1 MVDALLPLVYNVAES
16 DPGMNAKE
24 LTLRFASLNDVLLHE
39 QVEARRV
46 ERLITQLKTDWLLKN
61 PPVVTQY
68 DGKYILL
75 DGATRV
81 TALKRIHCR
90 DVVVQVV
97 DYAMPGLV
105 LETWNHM
112 LLDLPAGELLDAL
125 ARIPGVQVQ
134 ATSAD
139 GAEQAL
145 TDRASFATI
154 VQADGRVF
162 SLVAD
167 SARLERQAELLNE
180 VVGAYE
186 GRGEMYR
193 VAYTDLERLLAEHGR
208 LTALVVFPRFR
219 PEEIRRVALDRTKL
233 PMGITRHI
241 IPGRVLHINI
251 PLGIL
256 DRDQPLET
264 KNAWLDNWMKEK
276 MIERHV
282 RYYQEPVFLFDE

>member
-1 MVDALLPLVYNVAES
+1 
-16 DPGMNAKE
+16 MNAKE
-24 LTLRFASLNDVLLHE
+24 LTLRTVPLNDVLLHE

-46 ERLITQLKTDWLLKN
+46 DRLITQLKSDWLLKN
-61 PPVVTQY
+61 PPIVTQY

-90 DVVVQVV
+90 DVVVQIVS
-97 DYAMPGLV
+97 YGMPGLV

-112 LLDLPAGELLDAL
+112 LLDLPADQLLDTL
-125 ARIPGVQVQ
+125 ARIPGVRLQS
-134 ATSAD
+134 TSAE

-145 TDRASFATI
+145 NERAGIATI
-154 VQADGRVF
+154 VPADGRVL
-162 SLVAD
+162 SLVSD
-167 SARLERQAELLNE
+167 TPELERQAALLNQ
-180 VVGAYE
+180 VVASYE

-193 VAYTDLERLLAEHGR
+193 VAHTDLERLLAEHGR

-219 PEEIRRVALDRTKL
+219 PEEIQRLALNGTKL
-233 PMGITRHI
+233 PMGVTRHI

-256 DRDQPLET
+256 ERDQPLET

-276 MIERHV
+276 MAERHV

>member
-1 MVDALLPLVYNVAES
+1 
-16 DPGMNAKE
+16 MNAKE
-24 LTLRFASLNDVLLHE
+24 LTLRIVSLNDVLLHE
-39 QVEARRV
+39 LVEARRV
-46 ERLITQLKTDWLLKN
+46 DRLITQLKSDWLLKN
-61 PPVVTQY
+61 PPIVTQY

-81 TALKRIHCR
+81 TALKRMHCR
-90 DVVVQVV
+90 DVVVQIV
-97 DYAMPGLV
+97 DYGMPGLV

-112 LLDLPAGELLDAL
+112 LLDLPADQLLDAL
-125 ARIPGVQVQ
+125 ARIPGVRLQ
-134 ATSAD
+134 ATSLD

-145 TDRASFATI
+145 IDRASFATI
-154 VQADGRVF
+154 VPADGRVF
-162 SLVAD
+162 ALVAD
-167 SARLERQAELLNE
+167 SNKLERQAELLNK
-180 VVGAYE
+180 VVATYE

-193 VAYTDLERLLAEHGR
+193 VAHTDLERLLAEHGR

-219 PEEIRRVALDRTKL
+219 PEEIRRVALDGTKL

-241 IPGRVLHINI
+241 IPGRVLHISI

-256 DRDQPLET
+256 ERDEPLET

-276 MIERHV
+276 MVERHV

>member
-1 MVDALLPLVYNVAES
+1 
-16 DPGMNAKE
+16 MNAKE
-24 LTLRFASLNDVLLHE
+24 LTLRTVPLNDVLLHE

-46 ERLITQLKTDWLLKN
+46 ERLITQLRSDWLLKN
-61 PPVVTQY
+61 PPIVTQY

-81 TALKRIHCR
+81 TALNRLHCR
-90 DVVVQVV
+90 DVVVQIV

-112 LLDLPAGELLDAL
+112 LLDLPADELLDAL
-125 ARIPGVQVQ
+125 ARISGLRLQS
-134 ATSAD
+134 TSAE

-145 TDRASFATI
+145 NDRVGIATI
-154 VQADGRVF
+154 VQADGRVL
-162 SLVAD
+162 SLVSD
-167 SARLERQAELLNE
+167 SPELERQAELLNQ
-180 VVGAYE
+180 VVASYE

-193 VAYTDLERLLAEHGR
+193 VAHTDLERLLAEHGR
-208 LTALVVFPRFR
+208 LTALVVFPRFH
-219 PEEIRRVALDRTKL
+219 PEEIQRLALNGTKL

-251 PLGIL
+251 PLAIL
-256 DRDQPLET
+256 ERDQPLET

-276 MIERHV
+276 MAERHV

>member
-1 MVDALLPLVYNVAES
+1 
-16 DPGMNAKE
+16 MNAKE
-24 LTLRFASLNDVLLHE
+24 LTLRIVPLNDVLLHE

-46 ERLITQLKTDWLLKN
+46 DRLITQLKSDWLLKN
-61 PPVVTQY
+61 PPIVTQY

-90 DVVVQVV
+90 DVVVQIV

-112 LLDLPAGELLDAL
+112 LLDLPADQLLDAL
-125 ARIPGVQVQ
+125 ARIPGLRLQS
-134 ATSAD
+134 TSAE

-145 TDRASFATI
+145 NERAGVATI
-154 VQADGRVF
+154 VPADGRVL
-162 SLVAD
+162 SLISD
-167 SARLERQAELLNE
+167 TPELERQAGLLNQ
-180 VVGAYE
+180 VVASYE

-193 VAYTDLERLLAEHGR
+193 VAHTDLERLLAEHGR

-219 PEEIRRVALDRTKL
+219 PEEIQRLALNGTKL

-241 IPGRVLHINI
+241 IPGRVLHIDI

-256 DRDQPLET
+256 ERDQPLEA

>member
-1 MVDALLPLVYNVAES
+1 
-16 DPGMNAKE
+16 MNAKE
-24 LTLRFASLNDVLLHE
+24 LTLRIVSLNDVLLHE

-46 ERLITQLKTDWLLKN
+46 DRLITQLKSDWLLKN
-61 PPVVTQY
+61 PPIVTQY

-90 DVVVQVV
+90 DVVVQIV

-112 LLDLPAGELLDAL
+112 LLDLPADQLLDAL
-125 ARIPGVQVQ
+125 ARIPGVRLQ

-145 TDRASFATI
+145 IDRESFATI
-154 VQADGRVF
+154 VPADGRVF
-162 SLVAD
+162 ALVSD
-167 SARLERQAELLNE
+167 SAKLERQAELLNK
-180 VVGAYE
+180 VVATYE

-193 VAYTDLERLLAEHGR
+193 VAHTDLERLLAEHGR

-219 PEEIRRVALDRTKL
+219 PEEIRRVALDGTKL

-251 PLGIL
+251 PLAIL
-256 DRDQPLET
+256 ERDQPLEM